1 MSVLFAEGF
10 TGIAR
15 GTDSFPGTNVIAN
28 MPNHRLYKLG
38 WAPFSL
44 YNSTTVGSTLAQ
56 GIIEADPVFGDRNRL
71 DIKKNSSGGWTWLQF
86 VTQALDTSRHDKF
99 VIGFMCQYLNNNNV
113 SAAYGMSV
121 AVFDGNAQTT
131 LPTTSAT
138 TPANLLCRF
147 RLPNDGVTAGVAMS
161 AAGTETTT
169 SDQLK
174 AGADIHYEI
183 LIETDVQRLRA
194 YANGILVLDVPY
206 TGAFKSRAGF
216 GLGMWS
222 GPAATDGNGTIDMK
236 FSNVYALG
244 IDTVH
249 PTKLGPAT
257 RILEMAP
264 PSDQTVEWNR
274 PDGFASNASVL
285 QQLFDN
291 SAPKYLSTG
300 GPAKDLYTG
309 FDAVSAN
316 AGELYGVSF
325 RVRAQTM
332 ADGTHLLKGLVSSG
346 TSELE
351 SANAATL
358 QLANP
363 INFSFDASVNPATGQ
378 KWTVS
383 QLAAAGI
390 GMKLTQ

>member
-15 GTDSFPGTNVIAN
+15 GTDGFPGTNVIAN

-38 WAPFSL
+38 WAPFSV
-44 YNSTTVGSTLAQ
+44 YNGTSVGSSTAQ
-56 GIIEADPVFGDRNRL
+56 VIIEADPVFGDRNRMDL
-71 DIKKNSSGGWTWLQF
+71 KKNSPGGWTWLQF
-86 VTQALDTSRHDKF
+86 MTQALDTSRHDKF
-99 VIGFMCQYLNNNNV
+99 VIGFMCQTINTDV
-113 SAAYGMSV
+113 AAGRGISV

-131 LPTTSAT
+131 LPTNAAT

-147 RLPNDGVTAGVAMS
+147 RLPNDGAPGVAMS

-174 AGADIHYEI
+174 VGVDVHYEI

-216 GLGMWS
+216 ALGMWTGTNS
-222 GPAATDGNGTIDMK
+222 VDGTGTVDMK

-249 PTKLGPAT
+249 TGKLGPAT

-264 PSDQTVEWNR
+264 PSDKTVEWNR
-274 PDGFASNASVL
+274 PDGFASNAAVL

-291 SAPKYLSTG
+291 ASPKFLSTG

-309 FDAVSAN
+309 FDAVAAN

-363 INFSFDASVNPATGQ
+363 ANFSFDASVNPATGQ
-378 KWTVS
+378 KWTIS
-383 QLAAAGI
+383 QLTTAGI